1 MHIKS
6 IVAAAAIALAA
17 GIGAAGAG
25 EDFTVLRGLEASPMS
40 NLETTQTRGAAFLN
54 RASNRGGV
62 NEVPID
68 LGSLFPVTSVAIT
81 EVGETGVYNINGV
94 ITVTP

>member
-17 GIGAAGAG
+17 GIGSAGAG

-40 NLETTQTRGAAFLN
+40 NLETTQTRGAADLN
-54 RASNRGGV
+54 RALNRGGV

-68 LGSLFPVTSVAIT
+68 LGALLPVISVAISDS
-81 EVGETGVYNINGV
+81 GGGVVNINGV